1 MPEVVLRNVAAE
13 HDAGDAGEVVMQSR
27 PEARIDNL
35 VEKIVRHVEV
45 PNGVQVPG
53 RAGGVKAVDVK
64 IEALSA
70 EEVGEDFGHR

>member
-1 MPEVVLRNVAAE
+1 MPEVVLRDVTAE
-13 HDAGDAGEVVMQSR
+13 DDAGDTGEVVVQSR

-35 VEKIVRHVEV
+35 VAKIVRHVEV
-45 PNGVQVPG
+45 PNGIQVPG
-53 RAGGVKAVDVK
+53 RPAGVEAVDVK